1 MISSRLPADRSFDR
15 SKYTEQHDIVPGA
28 VNGWF
33 TVPGTF
39 FLNKFTDRRISYLV
53 LWTKILLIR

>member
-33 TVPGTF
+33 TVPGAF
-39 FLNKFTDRRISYLV
+39 FLINSQTGESVIWYYGQKYY
-53 LWTKILLIR
+53 